1 MNTLFKCSNC
11 GSFDI
16 CLDAIIENKA
26 LLKPISLVCR
36 ECLYYEVIEE

>member
-16 CLDAIIENKA
+16 CLDAIEENNA
-26 LLKPISLVCR
+26 LLKPINLGCR
-36 ECLYYEVIEE
+36 DCLHYEVIEE